1 MTSTT
6 KSRKRNA
13 TAIINKVSNLD
24 NEYSNYERR
33 LNDSID
39 KLFGTDQ
46 DDYANRE
53 NMQDYVHLYT
63 DTFAEL
69 SILNRY
75 KWNEKNN
82 ARLFFNNT
90 TIRLSRYLP
99 GWSEFKS
106 GDKTLVDN
114 SYLWQVFKP
123 YSSGRDNQKINKLT
137 FWSSD
142 DLTPQSQSKG
152 VPTVP
157 SINDFKNCIVPLDDK
172 SSTVAVDIVG
182 ECNKIS
188 STLLNGENIKN
199 YNYAGYNK
207 LNLEQFK
214 FRTSQPQKS
223 FLKFN
228 TVDFGTKNYLIIS
241 HSDIKVQDLYPEI
254 FVDHIMGTKRD
265 GNNPCFGA
273 FKKGTIHLFVNDAN
287 NPTAYG
293 LGTVVSI
300 VKRAVRKSVKDEYT
314 GTDPSTGAPR
324 YPSSML
330 RSSDYYWN
338 CDYYAD
344 ITFNFL
350 YIKGSGELRL
360 ADLNTN
366 PTISLI
372 HSYHNDLNDYLK
384 RAQRA
389 YNSSLETIRTSDN
402 GKYNEYISYLTNG
415 NYTNLHN
422 AVLMNNTVKNSIS
435 NWINTRINDLFKSV
449 KDDFAAE
456 TINSII
462 ADRINKTSGS
472 LYSWYAYDS
481 VPLSEAYDTY
491 KSKIRNGLYMFKSTM
506 VAENA
511 ALDYTMEQNGGKEL
525 HKPNFFDIPVSRYR
539 YYKMAGKN
547 TDFNVGDTVYIFD
560 NDNAEITARIIG
572 SSVWVGNNGSED
584 VRLKRLTLNTTIPDI
599 YDYNSLKIVK
609 LL

>member
-13 TAIINKVSNLD
+13 IAIINKVSNLD

-33 LNDSID
+33 LDDSVD

-46 DDYANRE
+46 EDYANRE

-75 KWNEKNN
+75 KWNEKND
-82 ARLFFNNT
+82 ARLFFDNT
-90 TIRLSRYLP
+90 TIKLSRYLP

-106 GDKTLVDN
+106 GEKTLVDN
-114 SYLWQVFKP
+114 SYLWKVFNP

-137 FWSSD
+137 LWNSD
-142 DLTPQSQSKG
+142 DLTPQSQAKG
-152 VPTVP
+152 VPTIP
-157 SINDFKNCIVPLDDK
+157 SVNDFKNCIVPLDEK
-172 SSTVAVDIVG
+172 SSTVALDMVS

-188 STLLNGENIKN
+188 STFLNGESVKN
-199 YNYAGYNK
+199 YYYNYSK
-207 LNLEQFK
+207 LDIGQFK
-214 FRTSQPQKS
+214 FETSQDQKS
-223 FLKFN
+223 FLKYN
-228 TVDFGTKNYLIIS
+228 TVDFGAKDYLIS
-241 HSDIKVQDLYPEI
+241 AHAKNKVSGLYPEN
-254 FVDHIMGTKRD
+254 FVDHIMGVKKD
-265 GNNPCFGA
+265 GSNPCFGI
-273 FKKGTIHLFVNDAN
+273 FKEGTTHLFTQIENGN
-287 NPTAYG
+287 ITAFG
-293 LGTVVSI
+293 LGTVASA
-300 VKRAVRKSVKDEYT
+300 VKRADRKSLKPGYS
-314 GTDPSTGAPR
+314 PSGPG
-324 YPSSML
+324 YPDSMIE
-330 RSSDYYWN
+330 SSDFYWN

-350 YIKGSGELRL
+350 YIKGSGELKL
-360 ADLNTN
+360 TDPNANQ
-366 PTISLI
+366 IIFLI
-372 HSYHNDLNDYLK
+372 QNYHSGLKDYLK
-384 RAQRA
+384 KAQKA
-389 YNSSLETIRTSDN
+389 YNSSLETIKTSDN
-402 GKYNEYISYLTNG
+402 GKYDEYIKYLENG
-415 NYTNLHN
+415 NYSNLHN
-422 AVLMNNTVKNSIS
+422 AILMNNTVKNSVF

-481 VPLSEAYDTY
+481 VPLAEAYDTY
-491 KSKIRNGLYMFKSTM
+491 KSKIKNGLYMFKTM
-506 VAENA
+506 LVAENA

-525 HKPNFFDIPVSRYR
+525 HKPNFFDIPASRYK
-539 YYKMAGKN
+539 YYRMAGKN

-572 SSVWVGNNGSED
+572 SNIWVGNNGSED
-584 VRLKRLTLNTTIPDI
+584 IRLKRLTLNTTIPDI